1 MKKKAKRYQEGG
13 VLRDRYGNPV
23 KSGSGEDVRTTFP
36 ESSSKYNEQST
47 ADMTESSDYSGRR
60 RKSPERSTSDEDSD
74 STYMPSGR
82 APKIGYG
89 NDSEASSLTERLRR
103 ASSGSNISKADGEG
117 GGYTSPVK
125 EVKED
130 VKPKRPKIAKPKA
143 SKPSAPDESA
153 KVPQAS
159 KEEMER
165 RSRMERE
172 QALKT
177 VSPESA
183 LFGGGGLRLMK
194 ALAERLAGKQ
204 AVKAMGRRMERDITP
219 RPAQLTNEPLKIGR
233 ESLKLGMK
241 KGGAVKKY
249 SSGGSVSSASKRA
262 DGIAQKG
269 KTRGRIC

>member
-159 KEEMER
+159 KEEMDR

-172 QALKT
+172 QALET

-183 LFGGGGLRLMK
+183 LFGGSGLRLMK

>member
-23 KSGSGEDVRTTFP
+23 KSGSGETVRTSYP
-36 ESSSKYNEQST
+36 ERSYNEQST

-82 APKIGYG
+82 APNIGYG

-103 ASSGSNISKADGEG
+103 ASPGSNISKADGEG

-130 VKPKRPKIAKPKA
+130 VKPKRSKIAKPKA
-143 SKPSAPDESA
+143 SKSSAPDESA
-153 KVPQAS
+153 AEKKESPKAS
-159 KEEMER
+159 QMFPT
-165 RSRMERE
+165 RSIE
-172 QALKT
+172 
-177 VSPESA
+177 
-183 LFGGGGLRLMK
+183 
-194 ALAERLAGKQ
+194 
-204 AVKAMGRRMERDITP
+204 DITKDTKTATTP
-219 RPAQLTNEPLKIGR
+219 KRGFGPKITFGTPAQLEKA
-233 ESLKLGMK
+233 K
-241 KGGAVKKY
+241 KAYY
-249 SSGGSVSSASKRA
+249 SGFKSGGSVSSASKRA

>member
-23 KSGSGEDVRTTFP
+23 KSGSGETVRTSYP
-36 ESSSKYNEQST
+36 ERSYNEQST

-60 RKSPERSTSDEDSD
+60 RKSPERSTSDADSD

-82 APKIGYG
+82 APNIGYG

-130 VKPKRPKIAKPKA
+130 VKPKRPKVSKPKA

-159 KEEMER
+159 KEEMDR

-172 QALKT
+172 QALET
-177 VSPESA
+177 VAPESG
-183 LFGGGGLRLMK
+183 LIGGGGLRLMK

-204 AVKAMGRRMERDITP
+204 AVKAMGRRMEKDITP
-219 RPAQLTNEPLKIGR
+219 RPPQLTNEPLKIGR

-262 DGIAQKG
+262 DGIATKG